1 MDSPK
6 PGGARA
12 TCRVGSSITYRGV
25 ITVAKDKGAKKGN
38 DKTPASKT
46 LKEKRAAK
54 KSKGKA
60 TI

>member
-1 MDSPK
+1 
-6 PGGARA
+6 
-12 TCRVGSSITYRGV
+12 
-25 ITVAKDKGAKKGN
+25 VAKDKGVKKGN

-54 KSKGKA
+54 KAKGKA